1 MSQAKGS
8 LSHLVID
15 FETTFGADPGTKAAK
30 KMPFNSNEVSGSQ
43 ALNKA
48 QTILNGRNP
57 TMPFAGNKDVG
68 GNIVVPVDLTAFPWW
83 LRAIFGA
90 PTTTGAGPYTHVFKV
105 PTAQP
110 SMVLEKKFD
119 FGTSQTYIK
128 ANGCKVG
135 GLDIAFGGDGELTA
149 SLEIVGASEAAP
161 NATPYAASPTTV
173 ALTRLMNFQAAIT
186 EGGSAISTLTDL
198 KLKFGCNLD
207 TSSRCIGGGGVLG
220 DIPEGVVDVSGALT
234 GLFTSTD
241 LLTKAAGLTE
251 STLAVTL
258 TSGAHSLKF
267 EIPELLYSPKSP
279 GINGPM
285 GIKQDYAFEGYYD
298 NAAGASAMIV
308 TLVNAV
314 ASYA

>member
-1 MSQAKGS
+1 MAQAKGS
-8 LSHLVID
+8 LSQLVLD
-15 FETTFGADPGTKAAK
+15 FETTFGSDPGTKAGK
-30 KMPFNSNEVSGSQ
+30 KMPFNDVSVSGSQ
-43 ALNKA
+43 ALNTA

-57 TMPFAGNKDVG
+57 TMPFAGNKEVG
-68 GNIVVPVDLTAFPWW
+68 GTIVVPVDLTAFPWW
-83 LRAIFGA
+83 LRAVFGA

-135 GLDIAFGGDGELTA
+135 SLDIAFGGDGELTA

-161 NATPYAASPTTV
+161 NSTPYAASPT
-173 ALTRLMNFQAAIT
+173 ALTLARLGNFQAAIL
-186 EGGSAISTLTDL
+186 EGGSAISTVTDL
-198 KLKFGCNLD
+198 KLKLGCNLD
-207 TSSRCIGGGGVLG
+207 TSSRCIGGGGVLA
-220 DIPEGVVDVSGALT
+220 DLPEGVVEVSGSLTALFDAT
-234 GLFTSTD
+234 T

-251 STLAVTL
+251 SSLAVTL
-258 TSGAHSLKF
+258 TSGTHSLKL
-267 EIPELLYSPKSP
+267 EVPELLYSPKSP

-285 GIKQDYAFEGYYD
+285 GIKQDYSFQGYYD

-314 ASYA
+314 ATYA